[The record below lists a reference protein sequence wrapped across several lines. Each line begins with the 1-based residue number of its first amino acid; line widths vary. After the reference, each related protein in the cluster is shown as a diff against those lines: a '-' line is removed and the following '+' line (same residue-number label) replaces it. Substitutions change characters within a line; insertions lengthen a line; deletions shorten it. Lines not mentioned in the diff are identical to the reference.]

1 MPSNHG
7 FKLND
12 LKCLSLSFS
21 GFIKLLSF
29 HLQVLMEIKSL
40 WDIRSAL
47 RATPHSTYLREQG
60 QNQAPYGFFFTN
72 NLSPKTQ
79 GTLYCILQSRCKVQ
93 FDSKE
98 VHLIRYVYRLRYNS
112 KSFISD
118 IFSSIKHSAKHY
130 MPLSLFCAFTTKT
143 TVL

>member
-1 MPSNHG
+1 MVAYLKVKKIGVGGEGVVILLNYILTLYLSLQDSLDCLYPIILPKWFYLLFTLKGYWFIWLAIPHWMPSNHG

-60 QNQAPYGFFFTN
+60 QNQAPYDFFFY
-72 NLSPKTQ
+72 Q
-79 GTLYCILQSRCKVQ
+79 
-93 FDSKE
+93 
-98 VHLIRYVYRLRYNS
+98 
-112 KSFISD
+112 
-118 IFSSIKHSAKHY
+118 
-130 MPLSLFCAFTTKT
+130 
-143 TVL
+143 